1 MNPLRCSLL
10 SAAFLLAGC
19 GNSLTSHQGGT
30 RDTSFEDTTD
40 GDPPVIEHVPIT
52 DAQQLGVDV
61 DISAVVTDAD
71 SGIFLVKLYYKNETS
86 GSGDWESD
94 AMVPLADDQWVGTI
108 PGEMEASG
116 GVNYYIEALDNA
128 ENQADSPEKGADDP
142 WHFRLY
148 E

>member
-1 MNPLRCSLL
+1 MNPLRYSAL
-10 SAAFLLAGC
+10 SVAFLLSGC
-19 GNSLTSHQGGT
+19 GTGLTSHQGGT
-30 RDTSFEDTTD
+30 TDTSFEDTTD
-40 GDPPVIEHVPIT
+40 GDAPVIEHVPIT
-52 DAQQLGVDV
+52 DAQPLGEDV
-61 DISAVVTDAD
+61 DISAIITDAD
-71 SGIFLVKLYYKNETS
+71 SGVFLVKLYYKNETS
-86 GSGDWESD
+86 GSGDWESS

-128 ENQADSPEKGADDP
+128 ANVVDSPEKGAEDP